1 MTEHKSQELNLETL
15 KSDIDKLR
23 SELTDLVQRL
33 TNTGKDRFES
43 AKEELRD
50 NTQCSKIR
58 QVLDDGSKV
67 GKKRIGAIQRQ
78 IEEKP
83 LISLFIVVLGLGLLV
98 AKLLRGKSEN

>member
-43 AKEELRD
+43 VK
-50 NTQCSKIR
+50 
-58 QVLDDGSKV
+58 DDGSKV
-67 GKKRIGAIQRQ
+67 GKKGIGAIQRQ
-78 IEEKP
+78 VKEKP